1 MFSLKLKELIL
12 CVFMSLFTISCD
24 DSSPISSEEHTDT
37 DGFILEDESG
47 NEIYREFE
55 GEKTGSITISIGDTL
70 KLSVHFLD
78 HNGNEIEHEEGEEK
92 HENELAI
99 SENDYN
105 IAVIENEEHE
115 EGEEEH
121 EMAIHIIGIGV
132 GSTSFILQLM
142 HEGHPDYTSLSI
154 NILVNSPTILSCIG
168 QLVFNNCRVNL
179 LYA

>member
-1 MFSLKLKELIL
+1 MFSLKLKEIFL
-12 CVFMSLFTISCD
+12 CIFMSLFTISCD
-24 DSSPISSEEHTDT
+24 VSSPTSSKEHTDA
-37 DGFILEDESG
+37 DGFILKDENG
-47 NEIYREFE
+47 IEFYREYE
-55 GEKTGSITISIGDTL
+55 GAILTNNLTLSVGDTL
-70 KLSVHFLD
+70 ELAVHFLD
-78 HNGNEIEHEEGEEK
+78 HDGNEIEHEDGEEE
-92 HENELAI
+92 HEDELAI
-99 SENDYN
+99 SENDSN
-105 IAVIENEEHE
+105 IAVIEN
-115 EGEEEH
+115 EEEH